1 MKWKVRWRVRW
12 IVRWRG
18 KLKIWKWD
26 EGWDEERDEE
36 MKKNFLVISSTL
48 CFEQNCTF
56 SSISQSI
63 LNRLPSNLHEVG
75 LIFLDDHNEG

>member
-1 MKWKVRWRVRW
+1 MR
-12 IVRWRG
+12 
-18 KLKIWKWD
+18 
-26 EGWDEERDEE
+26 DEERDEE